1 MEVSAKAKFIR
12 MSPRKVR
19 LVADVIRG
27 LDVDEALVQLEFNKK
42 SASLPLAKLLKSAIS
57 NAEENHQLK
66 RDNLFVKELTVD
78 GGPTLKRWQPR
89 AFGRATMLRK
99 RSAHMAIVLGEKVPT
114 VPAVK
119 DAKGVEQKQKEDI
132 IKVSDLEELKDLE
145 KEEKN
150 EDRLAGDY
158 VPKPERKKQKGFT
171 NKIFNRRSG
180 QK

>member
-27 LDVDEALVQLEFNKK
+27 LDVEEALVQLEFNKRA
-42 SASLPLAKLLKSAIS
+42 ASLPLVKLLKSAIS
-57 NAEENHQLK
+57 NAEQNHQLK
-66 RDNLFVKELTVD
+66 RDNLFVKELTID
-78 GGPTLKRWQPR
+78 DGPTLKRWRPR

-99 RSAHMAIVLGEKVPT
+99 RSSHIAIVLGERVPT
-114 VPAVK
+114 VLITKANQPAK
-119 DAKGVEQKQKEDI
+119 KQADI
-132 IKVSDLEELKDLE
+132 IKVNDLEELKDLDR
-145 KEEKN
+145 EEKS
-150 EDRLAGDY
+150 EDHLTGDGRQK
-158 VPKPERKKQKGFT
+158 VKRQQQKGFT